1 MGKLT
6 QGEVKKGMSS
16 VREWSRKGSV
26 ISRTFKLK
34 DFPAALKF
42 VNTIGRIAEKAQHHP
57 DIDIRWNKVTMALTT
72 HDSGGLTDKDFA
84 MAAKIDAAFKK

>member
-6 QGEVKKGMSS
+6 QGQVKEGMSS
-16 VREWSRKGSV
+16 VPEWSRKGSV
-26 ISRTFKLK
+26 ISRTFKFK

-42 VNTIGRIAEKAQHHP
+42 VNAISRIAEKAQHHP